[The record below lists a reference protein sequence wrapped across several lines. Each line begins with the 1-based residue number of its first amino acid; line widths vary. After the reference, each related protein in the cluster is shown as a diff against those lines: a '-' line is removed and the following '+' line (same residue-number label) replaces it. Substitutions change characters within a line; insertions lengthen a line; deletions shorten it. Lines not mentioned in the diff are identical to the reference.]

1 MKYLNYPPRRDI
13 DFRRPGP
20 VSIAQP
26 TGRVPNVRSPARERT
41 AHLSIN
47 CFLTRFAAAVR
58 RLCEPGS
65 KRAYRAKRSVRI
77 RWNAYA
83 EDGVL
88 EKYPQV
94 SSALRIH
101 GTRRRKS
108 TGRDPGQG
116 SLLRQHVAARDQ
128 K

>member
-26 TGRVPNVRSPARERT
+26 TGRVPNVRSPARERIT
-41 AHLSIN
+41 HLSII
-47 CFLTRFAAAVR
+47 CFLTRFAAVR

-65 KRAYRAKRSVRI
+65 KRAYRAKRSVRDPLD
-77 RWNAYA
+77 AYA
-83 EDGVL
+83 EDEVL

-94 SSALRIH
+94 SSTLRIH

-108 TGRDPGQG
+108 TGRDPDQG